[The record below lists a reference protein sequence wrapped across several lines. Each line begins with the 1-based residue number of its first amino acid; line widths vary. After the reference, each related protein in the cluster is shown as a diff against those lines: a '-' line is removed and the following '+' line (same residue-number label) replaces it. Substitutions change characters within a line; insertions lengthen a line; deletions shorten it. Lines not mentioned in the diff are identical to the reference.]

1 MSSQQTE
8 RAGLLGQV
16 IRRISPATGLSLLL
30 LLASLNSIA
39 YGLTLVVRGLSLGLA
54 LGLASAGL
62 GAGWLLSGS
71 RLKPVWSAI
80 LTALVGVTSLFLLL
94 GGLLPDLFTLFQ
106 HLNQLGLGLV
116 RDLLNGNRHLQ
127 QVRIALDAGGDLLD
141 KLGVLL
147 ARLSD
152 FGAGWVTGNPTYDP
166 LATLLLWCL
175 ALWGAAVWAAW
186 AVRRQARPL
195 AALTPGGVLLAGGLS
210 YSRADGSA
218 LLFLLGS
225 ALLLI
230 VLVQQLSHQERW
242 ETEGT
247 DYSEELSLDIAM
259 IAIPM
264 AVMIVSAAA
273 FAPNISPRR
282 LSQLVQ
288 DALRLPH
295 AQVRDLGD
303 SLGLRRQPL
312 DSSLHD
318 DWRSPSMP
326 RSHLIGSGPE
336 LSREVVL
343 EIRPASI
350 QMLPDGD
357 PGALSEPARFNYWR
371 SRTYDIY
378 TGYGWMTSSFE
389 TIPYRAGEMAQ
400 PPGFPEGESL
410 ATSWQSSA
418 VLIQEIEIIGPASDH
433 LFAAGT
439 ILAADQDYQIA
450 WRRSSPSAG
459 PDIFGGSIAESSYRV
474 RSLVTIP
481 DPDRLRAIGSEYP
494 QGLRQR
500 YLTLPDTLPQR
511 VLALALQ
518 LTATQPNPY
527 DRAVTLE
534 SYLRGFPYTLDVPLP
549 PFGVDAVD
557 YFLFDL
563 QQGYC
568 DYYATAMVV
577 LARAAGIPSRLVM
590 GYAGGTYDIDR
601 DVIVVTQADA
611 HSWAELYFPG
621 TGWVEFE
628 PTGGRP
634 GLDSIDESLPAPL
647 TVLEEEPFPTAYP
660 RLAVRTWLIGLN
672 GLLGIIL
679 LSFIAWLWV
688 DGWRLRRLPSGTVVV
703 QLYRRFIRLGKS
715 ITTNPV
721 AGETPYEFA
730 ARFSNNMEQVAASK
744 SWGKLLA
751 VRKAQIDRLTEL
763 YNLSAY
769 SPHPLSQADQKTA
782 IQAWQQMRWRLWLLH
797 LSARWISPS
806 RRFTIQKA

>member
-8 RAGLLGQV
+8 RAGLLAQV
-16 IRRISPATGLSLLL
+16 VRRISPATGLNLLL

-39 YGLTLVVRGLSLGLA
+39 YGLTLVVRGLSFGLA
-54 LGLASAGL
+54 FGLASAGL
-62 GAGWLLSGS
+62 GVGWLLAGS
-71 RLKPVWSAI
+71 PLKPVWSAI
-80 LTALVGVTSLFLLL
+80 AAALVGVTSLFLFL
-94 GGLLPDLFTLFQ
+94 GGLVPDIFTLFQ

-116 RDLLNGNRHLQ
+116 RDPLNGNRHLQ
-127 QVRIALDAGGDLLD
+127 HVRIALDAGGDLLD
-141 KLGVLL
+141 RLGVLL

-152 FGAGWVTGNPTYDP
+152 FVAGWASGNPTYDP
-166 LATLLLWCL
+166 LATVLLWGL
-175 ALWGAAVWAAW
+175 ALWGAAIWAAW

-195 AALTPGGVLLAGGLS
+195 AAVIPGGVLLAGGLS
-210 YSRADGSA
+210 YARADGSA
-218 LLFLLGS
+218 LLLLLGS
-225 ALLLI
+225 ALLLM
-230 VLVQQLSHQERW
+230 VLVQHLSRQRRW

-247 DYSEELSLDIAM
+247 DYSEELSLDIAV
-259 IAIPM
+259 ITIPM

-273 FAPNISPRR
+273 FAPNVSPRR
-282 LSQLVQ
+282 LSQMVQ
-288 DALRLPH
+288 DALRIPH
-295 AQVRDLGD
+295 AQVRELGD
-303 SLGLRRQPL
+303 SLGLRQQLL
-312 DSSLHD
+312 DSSLYD
-318 DWRSPSMP
+318 DRLSPGMP

-343 EIRPASI
+343 QIQPARI

-357 PGALSEPARFNYWR
+357 PGALSEPANFNYWR

-378 TGYGWMTSSFE
+378 TGFGWLTSSFE
-389 TIPYRAGEMAQ
+389 TIPYRAGEMAR

-410 ATSWQSSA
+410 AISRQSSA
-418 VLIQEIEIIGPASDH
+418 VLVQEIEIIGRESDQ

-459 PDIFGGSIAESSYRV
+459 PDIFGGSIADSTYRV

-481 DPDRLRAIGSEYP
+481 DQDRLRAIGSEYP
-494 QGLRQR
+494 QGIRER

-511 VLALALQ
+511 VLAQALQ
-518 LTATQPNPY
+518 LTATQPNLY
-527 DRAVTLE
+527 DRALALE

-549 PFGVDAVD
+549 PFGVDVVD

-577 LARAAGIPSRLVM
+577 LARAAGIPARLVM
-590 GYAGGTYDIDR
+590 GYAGGSYDIER
-601 DVIVVTQADA
+601 DVIVVTEADA
-611 HSWAELYFPG
+611 HSWAELYFPE

-634 GLDSIDESLPAPL
+634 GLDSSEEGAPAPL

-660 RLAVRTWLIGLN
+660 RQAVRNWLIGFSI
-672 GLLGIIL
+672 LLGIVL
-679 LSFIAWLWV
+679 LFLFAWLWV
-688 DGWRLRRLPSGTVVV
+688 DGWRLRRLPSGTVVM
-703 QLYRRFIRLGKS
+703 QLYRRFVRLGKS
-715 ITTNPV
+715 IITNPV

-730 ARFSNNMEQVAASK
+730 ARLANFMERLAASK

-769 SPHPLSQADQKTA
+769 SPHPPSQVDQKTA
-782 IQAWQQMRWRLWLLH
+782 IQAWQQMRWRLWLLRF
-797 LSARWISPS
+797 SARWISPS
-806 RRFTIQKA
+806 RRFL